1 MMLCKFFAKRVEINI
16 KMWYNKKALSR
27 NEKNYEIEKAEK
39 GGRKMNYTFIHYPK
53 CTTCQRAKKYLDD
66 NKIKYT
72 EKHIVTETPSYDELK
87 AIIEASGLPVSKFF
101 NTSGLLYRSMNLK
114 EELKNCSDDD
124 KIRLL
129 ASNGMLIKRP
139 LLIKKEKV
147 LVGFKEEEWKELK

>member
-1 MMLCKFFAKRVEINI
+1 MNNI
-16 KMWYNKKALSR
+16 
-27 NEKNYEIEKAEK
+27 
-39 GGRKMNYTFIHYPK
+39 FIHYPK
-53 CTTCQRAKKYLDD
+53 CTTCQRAKKFLDD
-66 NKIKYT
+66 NNIKYT
-72 EKHIVTETPSYDELK
+72 ERHIVTETPTYEELK
-87 AIIEASGLPVSKFF
+87 NIIEDSGLPVSKFF

-147 LVGFKEEEWKELK
+147 LVGFKEDEWKELK